1 MFLALPT
8 VAALATLLPSAYAAE
23 PYSTW
28 MSDTFIT
35 KDIPLPR
42 SYPQAVLY
50 RGIEAVYNVTGDTSY
65 FNYLQ
70 TSLDAIVDADGNL
83 GDGYSSSKLS
93 LDDLRVGP
101 TLLYLYRETGDE
113 RYKTAASQLREQ
125 LDIQPR
131 TPSGGFWHR
140 KPAYPDQMWLDGIY
154 MALPFYAE
162 WTGMFD
168 ATNEAIWDDII
179 LQFDLIEEHCRNT
192 TSNLLAHGYDE
203 SKVASWADPVT
214 GASPHVWNRAV
225 GWYAMALVDMLDYLP
240 VEHAGHTKLV
250 GYMDTLADGLKRSQ
264 DATGGWWLI
273 MDEPYPGM
281 EGNYIETSGTAMFA
295 YALLKGG
302 RLGYIDSATYEE
314 TATKA
319 YDLLT
324 EKYVIENSAGELDWE
339 GTVSVGSLK
348 GDASYEYYITQ
359 PLTQNDL
366 KGVGT
371 FIFLSVEKEALGA

>member
-1 MFLALPT
+1 MFLTLPT
-8 VAALATLLPSAYAAE
+8 AAALAAILQTTYAAK

-35 KDIPLPR
+35 KAIPLPR
-42 SYPQAVLY
+42 SYPQAVLTV
-50 RGIEAVYNVTGDTSY
+50 GLAAVNTVTGDASY

-70 TSLDAIVDADGNL
+70 TSLDAIVDSKGNL
-83 GDGYSSSKLS
+83 GDGYTSSKLS

-113 RYKTAASQLREQ
+113 RYKTAASQLRAQ

-140 KPAYPDQMWLDGIY
+140 KPAYPNQMWLDGIY
-154 MALPFYAE
+154 MAQPFYAE

-168 ATNEAIWDDII
+168 ATNEKIWDDIV
-179 LQFDLIEEHCRNT
+179 LQFDLIEQHCRNK

-203 SKVASWADPVT
+203 SKVASWAEPVT
-214 GASPHVWNRAV
+214 GAAPHVWDRAV
-225 GWYAMALVDMLDYLP
+225 GWYAMALVDVLDYLP
-240 VEHAGHTKLV
+240 KEHAGHAKLV
-250 GYMDTLADGLKRSQ
+250 GYLDTLADGLNRAQ
-264 DATGGWWLI
+264 DKSGGWWLV

-281 EGNYIETSGTAMFA
+281 KGNYIETSGTAMFA

-302 RLGYIDSATYEE
+302 RMRYIDSAKYQK

-319 YDLLT
+319 YDLLAK
-324 EKYVIENSAGELDWE
+324 KYVIENSKGELDWE
-339 GTVSVGSLK
+339 GTVSVGSL
-348 GDASYEYYITQ
+348 GGNGSYEYYISQ
-359 PLTQNDL
+359 VLTQNDL

-371 FIFLSVEKEALGA
+371 FIFLSVEKEAL